1 MRWDDL
7 FNDLEGQLERELTAE
22 EADLRAEEE
31 RLRLARLGIRD
42 RLMSVHAAAA
52 AGTGDSTVR
61 LQLRDS
67 SLVTVTPSTF
77 GRDWF
82 TGDLIHSGAH
92 TSPCVVPLS
101 GIASVIFSREQVYRS
116 LAVVDAAAERS
127 LSARLGLGF
136 VLRDLCRRRIAVELR
151 LTTGIIYGTLDRVG
165 RDHCDLA
172 VHDAG
177 GIRRESVVTE
187 FRLVPFTEVLLVRL

>member
-7 FNDLEGQLERELTAE
+7 FNDLEGQLERELSAE

-42 RLMSVHAAAA
+42 RLMSAHAAAA
-52 AGTGDSTVR
+52 AGTADPTVR

-92 TSPCVVPLS
+92 ISPCVVPLG

-151 LTTGIIYGTLDRVG
+151 LTTGTIHGTLDRVG

>member
-31 RLRLARLGIRD
+31 RLRLARLAIRD
-42 RLMSVHAAAA
+42 RLMSVHAAADDGERA
-52 AGTGDSTVR
+52 LR
-61 LQLRDS
+61 LVLRDS
-67 SLVTVTPSTF
+67 SIIMVTPSTF

-82 TGDLIHSGAH
+82 TGELAH
-92 TSPCVVPLS
+92 TGSHNTECVVPLG
-101 GIASVIFSREQVYRS
+101 GISSVVMSREQVYRS
-116 LAVVDAAAERS
+116 LTAADSEADRS

-136 VLRDLCRRRIAVELR
+136 VLRDLCRRRTPVELR
-151 LTTGIIYGTLDRVG
+151 LTFGTVHGTLDRVG

-177 GIRRESVVTE
+177 GIRREALVTE
-187 FRLVPFTEVLLVRL
+187 FRLIPFSEILLVRL

>member
-42 RLMSVHAAAA
+42 RLMSVHAAGVADHA
-52 AGTGDSTVR
+52 VR
-61 LQLRDS
+61 LVLRDS

-82 TGDLIHSGAH
+82 TAELAH
-92 TSPCVVPLS
+92 AGQRATECVVPLGAIS
-101 GIASVIFSREQVYRS
+101 SVIFSREQVYRS
-116 LAVVDAAAERS
+116 LTAVDSEADRS

-136 VLRDLCRRRIAVELR
+136 VLRDLCRRRTPVELR
-151 LTTGIIYGTLDRVG
+151 LPSGARNLLRSSVWCRSVRSCLCGCEVTDPGKES
-165 RDHCDLA
+165 HPA
-172 VHDAG
+172 
-177 GIRRESVVTE
+177 RRAKMNPARRSV
-187 FRLVPFTEVLLVRL
+187 RSPR